1 MDEKELR
8 IGNLIKYTDYPNLK
22 DNLLGKVICVT
33 GDDISFMSDCNVD
46 YLEPILLTEGI
57 LDKLKFSM
65 KFGTDPQEPNALRV
79 RFIGHFELLK
89 FSCDDDIFYSSGRGR
104 HTNVIFVHQLQN
116 LYFALT
122 GEELDVTNI
131 K

>member
-1 MDEKELR
+1 MDAKELR

-22 DNLLGKVICVT
+22 DDLLGKVICVT
-33 GDDISFMSDCNVD
+33 GGDISFMSDCNVA
-46 YLEPILLTEGI
+46 YLEPIKLTEDLLI
-57 LDKLKFSM
+57 
-65 KFGTDPQEPNALRV
+65 KFGFNKDGRV
-79 RFIGHFELLK
+79 IKTYAMIGNEINFKILVNTENEFYFYPSVAIKWSVRLK
-89 FSCDDDIFYSSGRGR
+89 Y
-104 HTNVIFVHQLQN
+104 VHQLQN

>member
-1 MDEKELR
+1 MDVKALR

-33 GDDISFMSDCNVD
+33 GDDISFMSDCNVA
-46 YLEPILLTEGI
+46 YLEPIKLTEDLLIKLSFNKNGRVIKTYVMIGDEINFNI
-57 LDKLKFSM
+57 LVNLENEFYFYPSIAIKWS
-65 KFGTDPQEPNALRV
+65 V
-79 RFIGHFELLK
+79 RLE
-89 FSCDDDIFYSSGRGR
+89 Y
-104 HTNVIFVHQLQN
+104 VHQLQN

-131 K
+131 I

>member
-1 MDEKELR
+1 MDAKALR

-22 DNLLGKVICVT
+22 DDLLGKVICVT
-33 GDDISFMSDCNVD
+33 GDDISFMSNCNVA
-46 YLEPILLTEGI
+46 YLEPIKLTEDLLIKLGFNKDGRVIKTYAMIGNEINFKI
-57 LDKLKFSM
+57 LVNTENEFYFYPSVAIKWSVRLK
-65 KFGTDPQEPNALRV
+65 
-79 RFIGHFELLK
+79 
-89 FSCDDDIFYSSGRGR
+89 Y
-104 HTNVIFVHQLQN
+104 VHQLQN

>member
-22 DNLLGKVICVT
+22 DDLLGKVICVT
-33 GDDISFMSDCNVD
+33 GDDISFMSNCNVA
-46 YLEPILLTEGI
+46 YLEPIKLTEDIVESLGFKICDYMTDDADPIFI
-57 LDKLKFSM
+57 LNDVTLCCDSWNNPSF
-65 KFGTDPQEPNALRV
+65 FT
-79 RFIGHFELLK
+79 
-89 FSCDDDIFYSSGRGR
+89 DDDLEIKS
-104 HTNVIFVHQLQN
+104 VHQLQN